1 MGRPPI
7 GSRPLTKT
15 ERQRRWRQ
23 RKRLAPVTEPS
34 HQSAGDAKPDP
45 FVIRPKPAAVSDH
58 GKYAAIIS
66 QVLEFA
72 DGLPQPQCHLLEVIQ
87 RLQCEYRQRQAVEVG
102 PAPKGSQGRAPRGFR
117 RSPRGQAGQGSP
129 VPPSLENPS

>member
-15 ERQRRWRQ
+15 ERQRRWWQ

-58 GKYAAIIS
+58 GKYAAIIA
-66 QVLEFA
+66 VAA
-72 DGLPQPQCHLLEVIQ
+72 DHPRI
-87 RLQCEYRQRQAVEVG
+87 
-102 PAPKGSQGRAPRGFR
+102 SSTPRGAR
-117 RSPRGQAGQGSP
+117 PRQLLPLPIFTLQPLDHFKQVAPQL
-129 VPPSLENPS
+129 PPSLENPS